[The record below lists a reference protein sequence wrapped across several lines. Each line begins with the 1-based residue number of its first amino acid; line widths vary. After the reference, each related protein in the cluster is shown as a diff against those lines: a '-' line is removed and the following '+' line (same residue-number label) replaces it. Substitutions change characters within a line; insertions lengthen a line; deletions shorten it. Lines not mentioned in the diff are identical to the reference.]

1 MNPEVIGKEPTVQA
15 RTWSDIL
22 NIQLAKDARKKDQAQ
37 ETDRQRLERDGWRT
51 TFHVPHQDKFLSNH
65 AFLLDHVDGEEHICS
80 VLSSIGIVF
89 HSYVPALREL
99 KVTFSGDALKEFFV
113 EYLDRKG
120 KKLNASK
127 PVIPVVFWGDL
138 WVSKKFKESSTK
150 ESEMIR
156 KYDVKQLEAQGGNHE
171 GKIVSKYKRVI
182 SEKERVVGELTT
194 TELSAPEEQR
204 VHIRAQIESEKAAL
218 EGIVL
223 EKGKKLIEVRK
234 LWSDRVLMREK
245 FEESVARKR
254 KQAQEAVDEGKR
266 RKASN
271 VEASEAMAAEI
282 LANATAAAKEAA
294 PEAPEVAAPAAVAP
308 AAAPPAAEAAEE
320 DPIAAIA
327 RQFGV

>member
-1 MNPEVIGKEPTVQA
+1 M
-15 RTWSDIL
+15 
-22 NIQLAKDARKKDQAQ
+22 
-37 ETDRQRLERDGWRT
+37 
-51 TFHVPHQDKFLSNH
+51 
-65 AFLLDHVDGEEHICS
+65 
-80 VLSSIGIVF
+80 
-89 HSYVPALREL
+89 
-99 KVTFSGDALKEFFV
+99 
-113 EYLDRKG
+113 
-120 KKLNASK
+120 
-127 PVIPVVFWGDL
+127 
-138 WVSKKFKESSTK
+138 
-150 ESEMIR
+150 
-156 KYDVKQLEAQGGNHE
+156 
-171 GKIVSKYKRVI
+171 
-182 SEKERVVGELTT
+182 
-194 TELSAPEEQR
+194 
-204 VHIRAQIESEKAAL
+204 HIRAQSESEKAAL